1 MQKDICF
8 IENYRDIGL
17 VSRLKNFSEILFI
30 PLNLETFI
38 FCKKKKFK
46 IFDFKKNIS
55 SEFHKKAQKSSK
67 EFTDKI
73 GFNFKLNYC
82 LKAEIIFFLRFR
94 FNSIL
99 LISEII
105 KKIKKETNINKIIVS
120 GLKKKYHKNLHDGNL
135 ITEIV
140 ESLYRNEI
148 EITRL
153 SNEEHHEVIP
163 IIREYVPNICMKSH
177 SKNVLLGNAGY
188 NFKRIINILNK
199 KKVKVWIP
207 FFEKLSLPYK
217 IFYFFYGF
225 KPIEFKKTENK
236 IIIKQYIEKI
246 DFKYETYNLSTLLNN
261 FYQKLNFYFND
272 LEQKSIAL
280 KKLINNNNFSLTISN
295 IVKGINGSILDN
307 DIKCNTLCVSHGII
321 TKSYDEH
328 DEIYKKIIAEAV
340 FGGESKYFAIQ
351 SKIMNDSLKTHKL
364 FGKPI
369 VTGNIVFSSIK
380 NNFPKNNYVLQ
391 ASTVK
396 DFTNLQFLGVEMF
409 YEYWDHLLIIDNLAK
424 KNNLNVLVKPHP
436 TIKNCI
442 GDLKKNFKNIN
453 FSNKSI
459 DKLLKKASLLIS
471 YSSSSIEDALN
482 SNIPVILFEKK
493 KRYIHLKPFE
503 NMKINSAV
511 TYLNSEENLIKQIK
525 KNKYNSKY
533 NFDQYI
539 YKQNNTEKNI
549 LSLI

>member
-8 IENYRDIGL
+8 VENYKDISL

-38 FCKKKKFK
+38 FCKKNNFK
-46 IFDFKKNIS
+46 IFDFSRNIS
-55 SEFHKKAQKSSK
+55 SEFHKKTLKSSK
-67 EFTDKI
+67 EFTDKLR
-73 GFNFKLNYC
+73 FRFDLNYS

-94 FNSIL
+94 LHSIL

-105 KKIKKETNINKIIVS
+105 KKIKKEANINRIIVS

-135 ITEIV
+135 VTEIV
-140 ESLYRNEI
+140 ESLYQNEI
-148 EITRL
+148 KITRL
-153 SNEEHHEVIP
+153 SNKKHNEVLP
-163 IIREYVPNICMKSH
+163 IVRQYTPNIRIKSH
-177 SKNVLLGNAGY
+177 SKNVLFGNAGY

-207 FFEKLSLPYK
+207 FFEKISLYKK

-236 IIIKQYIEKI
+236 IIIKEYIEKI
-246 DFKYETYNLSTLLNN
+246 NFKYEIFNLSSLLNN
-261 FYQKLNFYFND
+261 FYDKLNFYFND
-272 LEQKSIAL
+272 LEQKSISL
-280 KKLINNNNFSLTISN
+280 KKLINNNEFSLTVSN
-295 IVKGINGSILDN
+295 IAKGINGSILDN

-321 TKSYDEH
+321 TKSYDEY
-328 DEIYKKIIAEAV
+328 DEIYKKIIAQAV

-351 SKIMNDSLKTHKL
+351 SRIMNDSLKTHKL
-364 FGKPI
+364 QGKPI

-380 NNFPKNNYVLQ
+380 NNFSKNNYVLQ

-409 YEYWDHLLIIDNLAK
+409 YEYWDHLLMLDNLAK
-424 KNNLNVLVKPHP
+424 KNSLNVLVKPHP

-442 GDLKKNFKNIN
+442 VDLKKNFKNIT

-459 DKLLKKASLLIS
+459 DKLLKKTSLLIS

-503 NMKINSAV
+503 DLRMNSAV
-511 TYLNSEENLIKQIK
+511 IYLNSEKKLIKEIK
-525 KNKYNSKY
+525 KTKYNSNY

-539 YKQNNTEKNI
+539 YKQNNSEKNI